1 MIWNPELQTRWV
13 FSKVHLL
20 CLISGCSK
28 DASISANQTVKYLAE
43 IRDAIT

>member
-1 MIWNPELQTRWV
+1 MTWNPELQTRLL

-20 CLISGCSK
+20 CLIDRCSK
-28 DASISANQTVKYLAE
+28 NASFSANQTVKYLAE